1 MLASIIAT
9 TAPSNYQITAVDLP
23 EFDMTDKAQVI
34 SFVDDMH
41 PEVIINCAA
50 YTNVDGCETEQEL
63 ANRVNG
69 VAVGYLAEAAKR
81 VDATLVH
88 ISTDYV
94 FDGEKKTPY
103 IEEDKTNPQ
112 SVYGHSKLLGE
123 QAILSSGLK
132 KYFIVRT
139 SWLYGPGGNNFVETI
154 LRLAKEREELG
165 IVADQVGSP
174 TYTGDLADAVFALLG
189 KCCDQETVMKETL
202 QVGRDEEI
210 VTVQSSPVTVT
221 SSRASSLYGTYHF
234 SNDGQCSW
242 YEFAKEII
250 TLARADDAPLKIE
263 KINPI
268 NTEDYPLPAKRPK
281 YSVFGKEKYCLATGR
296 SIPAWQDSLAKYMI
310 GTIKT

>member
-1 MLASIIAT
+1 MAAQKKLLLVGGNGMLASKIAA
-9 TAPSNYQITAVDLP
+9 TAPSDFQITTVDLP
-23 EFDMTDKAQVI
+23 EFDMTDKGQVLSVI
-34 SFVDDMH
+34 DAMQ

-50 YTNVDGCETEQEL
+50 YTNVDGCETEPEL

-103 IEEDKTNPQ
+103 IEEDQTNPQ

-154 LRLAKEREELG
+154 LRLAGEREELK

-174 TYTGDLADAVFALLG
+174 TYTGDLADAIFNLLG
-189 KCCDQETVMKETL
+189 
-202 QVGRDEEI
+202 I
-210 VTVQSSPVTVT
+210 SPSPQFSTP
-221 SSRASSLYGTYHF
+221 SPFGIYHF
-234 SNDGQCSW
+234 ANEGQCSW
-242 YEFAKEII
+242 YEFAKEIVAV
-250 TLARADDAPLKIE
+250 ARQSGMSLTVNNIL
-263 KINPI
+263 PI
-268 NTEDYPLPAKRPK
+268 KTAGYPLPATRPA
-281 YSVFGKEKYCLATGR
+281 YSVFDKSKYKQSVDKE
-296 SIPAWQDSLAKYMI
+296 IPAWQVSLGEYFAI
-310 GTIKT
+310 RN